1 MKAHQSYLQFF
12 KLPRNS
18 RTVFTERRKLE
29 RISKLFAA
37 AFRRF
42 VGTGERLRATLG
54 DETD

>member
-1 MKAHQSYLQFF
+1 MKAPQSFFQFL

-18 RTVFTERRKLE
+18 RTEFTERRKLE
-29 RISKLFAA
+29 RFSKLFAA
-37 AFRRF
+37 TFRRL